1 MNDRSPGS
9 TAPSLPDIRSAIA
22 DAIAAVAPETDR
34 TTLAPDRPLREQVE
48 LDSIDWVNVIETL
61 CERLQVD
68 IPEAEYG
75 RLTTIDSIAACVEA
89 RRQARASGEQAAP
102 SAASAEDLPFVCHVI
117 DGARVTVRPI
127 RASDAGL
134 EEKFVEGLSNDSR
147 YERFMVTLRAL
158 PSAKLKYLT
167 DVDQV
172 RHVAIVATTD
182 RDGQEA
188 IVGAARYALLGDDAT
203 GCEFAV
209 AVDDT
214 WKGSGLAGVLMHA
227 LMHLARRRGIKVM
240 EGTVLAT
247 NSAMLKF
254 MRQLGFRR
262 EPVKGDAQVARVV
275 RDLL

>member
-1 MNDRSPGS
+1 MD
-9 TAPSLPDIRSAIA
+9 APISSSSAMTLEDIRAAVADVIA
-22 DAIAAVAPETDR
+22 TVAPETDKAA
-34 TTLAPDRPLREQVE
+34 LAPGRPLREQVE
-48 LDSIDWVNVIETL
+48 LDSIDWVNLIVAL

-68 IPEAEYG
+68 IAEADYG
-75 RLTTIDSIAACVEA
+75 RLTTIDSIVDCVEA
-89 RRQARASGEQAAP
+89 RRKARASRERAATP
-102 SAASAEDLPFVCHVI
+102 PASSEDLPFVCHVL

-127 RASDAGL
+127 CRGDAAL
-134 EEKFVEGLSNDSR
+134 EQKFVEGLSADSR

-158 PSAKLKYLT
+158 PSAKLKFLT

-188 IVGAARYALLGDDAT
+188 IVGAARYAVLDAPG

-209 AVDDT
+209 AVGDA
-214 WKGSGLAGVLMHA
+214 WKGSGLAGLLMHA
-227 LMHLARRRGIKVM
+227 LTSVARRRGMTRM

-247 NSAMLKF
+247 NGAMLKF

-262 EPVKGDAQVARVV
+262 EPLEGDAQVVRVV
-275 RDLL
+275 RAL

>member
-1 MNDRSPGS
+1 MDDLTSGSRALSPQ
-9 TAPSLPDIRSAIA
+9 DIRSAIA
-22 DAIAAVAPETDR
+22 DVITTVAPETDR
-34 TTLAPDRPLREQVE
+34 AALAPDRPLREQVE
-48 LDSIDWVNVIETL
+48 LDSVDWVNVIEAL

-68 IPEAEYG
+68 IPEADYG

-89 RRQARASGEQAAP
+89 RRKARASSEQAAP
-102 SAASAEDLPFVCHVI
+102 SAASTEDLPFVCHVI

-127 RASDAGL
+127 RPNDAEL
-134 EEKFVEGLSNDSR
+134 EEKFVEGLSSDSR

-172 RHVAIVATTD
+172 GHVAIIATTD

-188 IVGAARYALLGDDAT
+188 IVGAARYAVLDAST

-209 AVDDT
+209 AVDDA
-214 WKGSGLAGVLMHA
+214 WKGSGLAGVLMHT
-227 LMHLARRRGIKVM
+227 LMSLARRRGIKVM
-240 EGTVLAT
+240 EGTVLST

-262 EPVKGDAQVARVV
+262 EPVEGDAQVVRVV
-275 RDLL
+275 RAL

>member
-1 MNDRSPGS
+1 MDDLTPGS
-9 TAPSLPDIRSAIA
+9 RASTLQDIRSAVADVIA
-22 DAIAAVAPETDR
+22 TVAPETDKAA
-34 TTLAPDRPLREQVE
+34 LAPDRPLREQVE
-48 LDSIDWVNVIETL
+48 LDSIDWVNVVEAL

-68 IPEAEYG
+68 IPEADYG
-75 RLTTIDSIAACVEA
+75 RLTTIDAIAACVEA
-89 RRQARASGEQAAP
+89 RRKARASGEPAAP
-102 SAASAEDLPFVCHVI
+102 SAASTEDLPFVCHVI

-134 EEKFVEGLSNDSR
+134 EETFVEGLSSDSR

-188 IVGAARYALLGDDAT
+188 IVGAARYALLGDAAN

-209 AVDDT
+209 AVDDA

-227 LMHLARRRGIKVM
+227 LMNLARRRGIKVM
-240 EGTVLAT
+240 EGTVLST

-275 RDLL
+275 RAL

>member
-1 MNDRSPGS
+1 MNDRTPGS
-9 TAPSLPDIRSAIA
+9 TTPSLPDIRSVIA

-34 TTLAPDRPLREQVE
+34 AALAPDRPLREQVE
-48 LDSIDWVNVIETL
+48 LDSVDWVNVIETL

-89 RRQARASGEQAAP
+89 RRQARASGDQAAT

-147 YERFMVTLRAL
+147 YERFMVTLREL
-158 PSAKLKYLT
+158 PSDKLKYLT

-182 RDGQEA
+182 RDGHEA
-188 IVGAARYALLGDDAT
+188 IVGAARYAVLDAST

-209 AVDDT
+209 AVDDA
-214 WKGSGLAGVLMHA
+214 WKRSGLAGVLMHA
-227 LMHLARRRGIKVM
+227 LMSLARRRGMTRM
-240 EGTVLAT
+240 EGTVLST

-262 EPVKGDAQVARVV
+262 EAVEGDAQVVRVV
-275 RDLL
+275 RDL

>member
-1 MNDRSPGS
+1 MDDLTSGS
-9 TAPSLPDIRSAIA
+9 LALSLQDIRSAIA
-22 DAIAAVAPETDR
+22 DVIATVAPETDR
-34 TTLAPDRPLREQVE
+34 AALTPDLPLREQVE
-48 LDSIDWVNVIETL
+48 LDSVDWVNVIEAL

-68 IPEAEYG
+68 IPEADYG

-89 RRQARASGEQAAP
+89 RRKVRASSEQAAP
-102 SAASAEDLPFVCHVI
+102 SAASTEDLPFVCHVI

-127 RASDAGL
+127 RPSDAEL
-134 EEKFVEGLSNDSR
+134 EEKFVEGLSSDSR

-172 RHVAIVATTD
+172 GHVAIVATTD

-188 IVGAARYALLGDDAT
+188 IVGAARYAVLDVAT
-203 GCEFAV
+203 SCEFAV
-209 AVDDT
+209 AVNDA
-214 WKGSGLAGVLMHA
+214 WKESGLAGVLMHA
-227 LMHLARRRGIKVM
+227 LMRLARRRGIKVM
-240 EGTVLAT
+240 EGTVLST

-262 EPVKGDAQVARVV
+262 EPVEGDAQVVRVV
-275 RDLL
+275 RDL